1 MAVSKQK
8 IQNCLSLK
16 KLAEACQEI
25 WEDYDTEKGYTEQQC
40 MEPMAKLA
48 YDMLVLG
55 GYFDAE
61 ASEAKESVTLG
72 TIFPKLQES
81 SLLMKYLKNGY
92 NVVPQLTLSMEE
104 PFHLYL
110 KGDAEGRLEGEKL
123 LQHMLYRS
131 IEGFPKGA
139 FRWICV
145 DVWKGGRSFGPL
157 GRVAWSDEALFGK
170 GIYTGERELT
180 DALTELENRTK
191 EILEK
196 LAGGWDSV
204 YAYNQEHKKPI
215 PLTLAVFCDVSQ
227 GKGYDVEKRLK
238 WIQENSSVTGIHLI
252 FLEDAGTPDLEVLGH
267 ENMLCLEFSKKDC
280 AIRLEENTLSL
291 GFQGAAVTE
300 READLLLSKLG
311 EVHKVDTSIE
321 SHTTDNTKY
330 FTMDSTEMLRI
341 PFAFDEEEN
350 LCYLEL
356 GGKAPAH
363 ALLSGT
369 TGSGKSVTLHTIID
383 QILMNYHP
391 DDVEIWAIDY
401 KAVEFGCYAVK
412 KTPHIRVIGQDN
424 SMDFSISLLNLIS
437 KEYEKRKEL
446 FVNEGVRDFEG
457 YRASHGSR
465 SLPRIF
471 IMIDEFHN
479 LTQAVQNY
487 RGERN
492 YKTLLENLLR
502 ETRAMG
508 ISFFFCSQTIAAG
521 LEGLSEAGRSQIG
534 CRLCMLQEDTR
545 EIQETLALP
554 AGTDFDTRVITQL
567 ATGEIYYKKPNRS
580 VGEGGYRINKYHV
593 LYISDEKRS
602 QLIDEVNEVLGN
614 DYRKK
619 EDIISRGSGRYRVS
633 EKPLH
638 TLTRFVNG
646 ENVGKS
652 GSLVYF
658 FGAPKTLEHEF
669 RAELEDDAG
678 SNVLLVGSDDE
689 LRESILIHMIMGL
702 LMDSG
707 NQIYVSLLEKENE
720 AQSRLCEQLQ
730 RIHTSRIHIARGAG
744 QVLDVIESVKKI
756 RPLGNERRIY
766 FWYGLNKLKNAIFL
780 LSQEE
785 ADTIGPTAEPEP
797 LAYSA
802 PEEEEDPLKALD
814 ALLNEMN
821 GENRASG
828 PVQKEPSGE
837 KPDFAAC
844 QKILADLAEYGP
856 ENGYYNVSV
865 YHQVKAWKKGGI
877 EKLSEYEH
885 RIGLRMSADDSYEL
899 FGSSGFADEVD
910 GKSAVYF
917 NGGKRGRM
925 ILPYLLPGEQWME
938 QYNRRLE
945 SLEAGR
951 SGSL

>member
-16 KLAEACQEI
+16 KFADACQEI
-25 WEDYDTEKGYTEQQC
+25 WEDYDTEKGYTERQC

-55 GYFDAE
+55 GYFDTE
-61 ASEAKESVTLG
+61 ESESRESVTLG
-72 TIFPKLQES
+72 ILFPKLQES
-81 SLLMKYLKNGY
+81 SLLMKYLKSGY
-92 NVVPQLTLSMEE
+92 GVVPQLSLSMEE

-110 KGDAEGRLEGEKL
+110 KGDEEGRLEGEKL
-123 LQHMLYRS
+123 MQHILYRS
-131 IEGFPKGA
+131 IEGFPKGS
-139 FRWICV
+139 FQWICV

-157 GRVAWSDEALFGK
+157 GRVAWSDASSFGK
-170 GIYTGERELT
+170 GIYTGERELA

-204 YAYNQEHKKPI
+204 YAYNREHKKPI
-215 PLTLAVFCDVSQ
+215 PFTLAVFCDVSQ

-238 WIQENSSVTGIHLI
+238 WIQENSAVTGIHLI
-252 FLEDAGTPDLEVLGH
+252 FLEDAKEPDPQILEH
-267 ENMLCLEFSKKDC
+267 ENMLCLDFRGRDC
-280 AIRLEENTLSL
+280 VIRLDEQRLPL
-291 GFQGAAVTE
+291 GFQGAAITE
-300 READLLLSKLG
+300 REAEILLAKLG
-311 EVHKVDTSIE
+311 EVQKVDTSIE
-321 SHTTDNTKY
+321 SHMADNTKY

-341 PFAFDEEEN
+341 PFAFDEEEK

-369 TGSGKSVTLHTIID
+369 TGSGKSVTLHTIIE

-424 SMDFSISLLNLIS
+424 SVDFSISLLNLIS
-437 KEYEKRKEL
+437 KEYEKRKQM
-446 FVNEGVRDFEG
+446 FVDEGVRDFEG
-457 YRASHGSR
+457 YRARHGSR

-534 CRLCMLQEDTR
+534 CRLCMLQNDTR

-554 AGTDFDTRVITQL
+554 AGTDFDTKALTQL

-580 VGEGGYRINKYHV
+580 VGEGGYRLNKYHV
-593 LYISDEKRS
+593 LLISDEKRS
-602 QLIDEVNEVLGN
+602 QLIDEVNEALGD
-614 DYRKK
+614 DYQKK

-638 TLTRFVNG
+638 TLSRFVNG
-646 ENVGKS
+646 ENVGRS
-652 GSLVYF
+652 DNLVYF
-658 FGAPKTLEHEF
+658 FGAPKTLDHEL
-669 RAELEDDAG
+669 RAEMEDEAG
-678 SNVLLVGSDDE
+678 SNVLLVGTDDE
-689 LRESILIHMIMGL
+689 LRESILMHMILGL
-702 LMDSG
+702 LTDPR
-707 NQIYVSLLEKENE
+707 NQIYVSVLEKENE
-720 AQSRLCEQLQ
+720 AQSRLCELLG
-730 RIHTSRIHIARGAG
+730 RIHTGRIHIARGTD

-756 RPLGNERRIY
+756 KPLRSERRIY
-766 FWYGLNKLKNAIFL
+766 FWYGLNKLKNALFL
-780 LSQEE
+780 LAQEE
-785 ADTIGPTAEPEP
+785 EEASGPAAKEPGYPASE
-797 LAYSA
+797 A
-802 PEEEEDPLKALD
+802 EEDPLSALD

-821 GENRASG
+821 GGNQTAG
-828 PVQKEPSGE
+828 PAQKEAFGE

-844 QKILADLAEYGP
+844 QRILAELMEYGP

-885 RIGLRMSADDSYEL
+885 RIGLRMSGDDSYEL

-910 GKSAVYF
+910 GRSAIYF
-917 NGGKRGRM
+917 NGGKRGRL
-925 ILPYLLPGEQWME
+925 ILPYLLPTEQWME
-938 QYNRRLE
+938 RYNRRLE
-945 SLEAGR
+945 HVEAESLDR
-951 SGSL
+951 L